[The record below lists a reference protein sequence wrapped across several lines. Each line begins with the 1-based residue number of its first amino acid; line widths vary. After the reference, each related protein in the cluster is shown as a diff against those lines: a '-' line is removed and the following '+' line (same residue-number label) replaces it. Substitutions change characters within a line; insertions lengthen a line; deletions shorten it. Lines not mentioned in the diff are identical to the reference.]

1 MNTKAPNMTKYFEV
15 TRRDG
20 PARIGKLIL
29 KNLIETPHIIETESL
44 GEKGPIISMGS
55 FLQYKSKKDILN
67 FVKKSK
73 SSKMLI
79 ILPYSPFSST
89 KEIPGSKD
97 LDDIAKGVVIDP
109 SSVYKRGQK
118 EPGPFDLY
126 VIACSNQLKTDQRA
140 FVRSISE
147 IREKISS
154 DAALYIPAF
163 ATPEN
168 LSILVYLGV
177 DIFDDTMA
185 EISGYQDIYL
195 TADGAF
201 QLSWMGELPC
211 TCKVCQNTNPAELK
225 KLQKKERSLL
235 LARHNKL
242 KLDEELK
249 KTKEFIKN
257 GVIREYVEKQ
267 CRSSP
272 FLTASLRLIDADPQY
287 LEKRTPVA
295 RKNLFYA
302 NSMESL
308 NRVEVKRFSERV
320 QKRYSSPKKGVLVLL
335 PCSAKKPYSISQT
348 HQKFIKALF
357 GLRGNVQEVIISS
370 PLGVVPRELE
380 TVYPAAFY
388 DVPVTGYWDREERE
402 WVFSSLKKY
411 MKKNSY
417 DHIIA
422 HLDGPYKEICQKA
435 ADELGLDVKYTSSGR
450 VTSPESLERLRDAVK
465 KPFESYKEK
474 DTNFEPKKEVI
485 RAIADYQFGVG
496 ASDLLMQDKIRIS
509 GRFPAYH
516 VYSKD
521 QHFMALNE
529 YGLINLSI
537 KAAKAILSLGSY
549 QVRIDD
555 FELKG
560 SVLAPGVIDSDL
572 EIRENDEVIVLGKKG
587 FGVGRAKMGGWEMM
601 ESKRG
606 VAVDVRHV
614 GKFPR

>member
-1 MNTKAPNMTKYFEV
+1 MTKYFEV

-20 PARIGKLIL
+20 PARIGKLLL
-29 KNLIETPHIIETESL
+29 KEPVKTPHILEVESL
-44 GEKGPIISMGS
+44 CKNGPIISMGS
-55 FLQYKSKKDILN
+55 FLQYGSEKDILN
-67 FVKKSK
+67 SIEEYKNSKK
-73 SSKMLI
+73 LI

-89 KEIPGSKD
+89 KENEVINKLLKLED
-97 LDDIAKGVVIDP
+97 LDDVPLGIVMDINSINKMGEI
-109 SSVYKRGQK
+109 
-118 EPGPFDLY
+118 EPGLSDMY
-126 VIACSNQLKTDQRA
+126 VIACSNQLKTGPRT

-147 IREKISS
+147 FREKIPS
-154 DAALYIPAF
+154 DTALYIPSF

-168 LSILVYLGV
+168 LSILVYLGI
-177 DIFDDTMA
+177 DIFDDTLA

-201 QLSWMGELPC
+201 PLSGMGVLPC
-211 TCKVCQNTNPAELK
+211 ICKVCQNTNPAELK

-235 LARHNKL
+235 LAKHNKL

-257 GVIREYVEKQ
+257 GVMREYVEKQ

-272 FLTASLRLIDADPQY
+272 FLTAALRLLDNDPQY

-295 RKNLFYA
+295 RKNILYA

-308 NRVEVKRFSERV
+308 NRVEVRRFSERV
-320 QKRYSSPKKGVLVLL
+320 EKRYCSQKKGVLVLL

-348 HQKFIKALF
+348 HQKFIKALG

-402 WVFSSLKKY
+402 WVFSCLKKY
-411 MKKNSY
+411 MEKNSY
-417 DHIIA
+417 DCIIA

-435 ADELGLDVKYTSSGR
+435 ADELGLEVRYTSSGR
-450 VTSPESLERLRDAVK
+450 GTSPESLEGLREAVK
-465 KPFESYKEK
+465 RAFECCKMEDSY
-474 DTNFEPKKEVI
+474 FEPKEELIKS
-485 RAIADYQFGVG
+485 IADYQFGAG
-496 ASDLLMQDKIRIS
+496 ASDLLTRETIRVR
-509 GRFPAYH
+509 GRFPMFH
-516 VYSKD
+516 VYSKS
-521 QHFMALNE
+521 QHFMTLNE

-537 KAAKAILSLGSY
+537 EAAKALLSLGSY

-560 SVLAPGVIDSDL
+560 SVLSPGVIDTDPQ
-572 EIRENDEVIVLGKKG
+572 IRENDEVIILGNKG
-587 FGVGRAKMGGWEMM
+587 FGVGRAKMAGWEMM

-606 VAVDVRHV
+606 VAVDVRHARKLS
-614 GKFPR
+614 G